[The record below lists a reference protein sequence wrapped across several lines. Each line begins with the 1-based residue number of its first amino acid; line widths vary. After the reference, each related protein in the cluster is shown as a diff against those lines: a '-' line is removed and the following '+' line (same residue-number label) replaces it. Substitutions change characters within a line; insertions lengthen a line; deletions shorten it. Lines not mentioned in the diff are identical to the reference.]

1 MNVNIYEELKKT
13 IINILYYIIIFVF
26 IQLQKQQKQNGNVVD
41 PQMMSDIQNNNMKNV
56 SINVD
61 ENKKKVSIINIYISR

>member
-26 IQLQKQQKQNGNVVD
+26 IQLHIQKQNGNVVD
-41 PQMMSDIQNNNMKNV
+41 PQMMSDIENNNMN
-56 SINVD
+56 
-61 ENKKKVSIINIYISR
+61 

>member
-1 MNVNIYEELKKT
+1 MKNELKKT

-26 IQLQKQQKQNGNVVD
+26 IQLHTQKQNGNVVD
-41 PQMMSDIQNNNMKNV
+41 PQIMSDIQNNNMKNV